1 MVIAFLLFTYLLSGQ
16 ALFYPI
22 LIGVLLT
29 SLNIRHRIK
38 KSELVFSLASI
49 LFLYFVAVSMWI
61 RGASVIFIVRSSA
74 FYVGLLFVSSV
85 MFFNRKLKVTTWHL
99 IMLGCVSIY
108 EFLSLN
114 LFRVTPIFYQY
125 SAQFTSDFLLER
137 SDFAG
142 GVYRAIGPALNSS
155 ISGSIYA
162 ILFWYYLKVR
172 NFYVEGFKDYIV
184 CTILLLAFL
193 FSGSFT
199 AVVTFAFIFV
209 YLVYDQ
215 VKGKVKSKMI
225 STGLLKKL
233 ILLLFLLSFA
243 GMVFPVFLIAFQQAK
258 LNPEYLLFILNLKIQ
273 QLQVAIPDFFT
284 LLFGDNLSSRGNQIA
299 TVGDA
304 LLIDFT
310 ATIGLVALILFVQF
324 IYLNCHKKNRV
335 FLIAAVLS
343 SLHYGVLFSLTG
355 QIVVAALI
363 TDSIETEIPQKRI

>member
-38 KSELVFSLASI
+38 KSELVFSLTSI

-125 SAQFTSDFLLER
+125 SAQFTSDFLLKR

-209 YLVYDQ
+209 YLVYDH
-215 VKGKVKSKMI
+215 VKSKMI

-243 GMVFPVFLIAFQQAK
+243 GMVFPVFLTAFQQAK
-258 LNPEYLLFILNLKIQ
+258 LNPEYLLLVLNLKIQ

-284 LLFGDNLSSRGNQIA
+284 LLFGDNLSSRGNKIA

-310 ATIGLVALILFVQF
+310 ANIGLVALILFVQF
-324 IYLNCHKKNRV
+324 IYLNCYKKNRV